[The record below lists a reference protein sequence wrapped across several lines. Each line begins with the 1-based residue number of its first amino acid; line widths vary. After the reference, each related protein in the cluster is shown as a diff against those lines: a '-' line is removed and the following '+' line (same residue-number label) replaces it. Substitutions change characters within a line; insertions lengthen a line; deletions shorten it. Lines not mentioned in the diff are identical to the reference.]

1 MKPEMSHT
9 SIQRELS
16 DILDQDISLQ
26 ELDDCISTCKK
37 KKAVSEDLI
46 PNEFLIFTGCE
57 LRKSILNLFNQCLEN
72 GVYPWTTSVVTPLH
86 KKGSIYDPNNYRAI
100 AVASN
105 LGKLFAGILLQR
117 LIKYRAEFNPD
128 TANQLG
134 FCQGAQTA
142 DHILT
147 LSTCVEKYTKV
158 HKKKLFACFVDYAK
172 AYDTVSR
179 EALLYKIW
187 KLGIKG
193 RFFGCLEFMYSNSSA
208 KIKLLNKL
216 SEKIDVLCGTEQGH
230 PMSPELFKCF
240 VHQLSENLNNLEN
253 VQVPELND
261 EEITHLLWADDL
273 ILLALDRET
282 LQKMLLILWEYCT
295 EWGLSVNLSK
305 TAVMVFNRAGR
316 LLKESENFFNGL
328 SPISSAREYTYH
340 GITITFSLTG
350 SMNLAQTKLRQKA
363 LRSYFSLKGM
373 LNLGHI
379 SKTAIFRLFD
389 CLIVPI
395 LSYGCQVWLPLTN
408 FMGSMTGGKFPTGR
422 RIAEDPIEK
431 VHLTFLKWT
440 LNVNKYTSNVTM
452 WGDTG

>member
-1 MKPEMSHT
+1 
-9 SIQRELS
+9 
-16 DILDQDISLQ
+16 
-26 ELDDCISTCKK
+26 
-37 KKAVSEDLI
+37 
-46 PNEFLIFTGCE
+46 
-57 LRKSILNLFNQCLEN
+57 
-72 GVYPWTTSVVTPLH
+72 
-86 KKGSIYDPNNYRAI
+86 
-100 AVASN
+100 
-105 LGKLFAGILLQR
+105 
-117 LIKYRAEFNPD
+117 
-128 TANQLG
+128 
-134 FCQGAQTA
+134 
-142 DHILT
+142 
-147 LSTCVEKYTKV
+147 
-158 HKKKLFACFVDYAK
+158 
-172 AYDTVSR
+172 
-179 EALLYKIW
+179 
-187 KLGIKG
+187 
-193 RFFGCLEFMYSNSSA
+193 
-208 KIKLLNKL
+208 
-216 SEKIDVLCGTEQGH
+216 
-230 PMSPELFKCF
+230 MSPELFKCF

-273 ILLALDRET
+273 ILLALNRET
-282 LQKMLLILWEYCT
+282 LQKMLLILWEYCN

-316 LLKESENFFNGL
+316 LLKESENFFYGS
-328 SPISSAREYTYH
+328 SPIPSAREYTYL
-340 GITITFSLTG
+340 GITFSLTG

-363 LRSYFSLKGM
+363 LRSYFSLKAM

-452 WGDTG
+452 WGDTGRYPLVIELSSQVYGYLERL